1 MGPKGRWA
9 SHLWLLLMRKY
20 QMMTESPT
28 SHQCLGEKSMDSAVT
43 EFNYMTVSLAWPWE
57 GVITRPY
64 LLLRKKEAWPWTGS
78 TTCPQLCSWQM
89 AESEWFQWFSC
100 RCRRWLF
107 LFVCNY
113 ITSFFLIKLGC
124 IWVPKPQLKVILC
137 FPWNSNEHRCDW
149 NYQGLSRVAKWLT
162 SHLHLQMAEEV
173 LWDWVQWS
181 HRCKIRQLPHAH
193 PKHHLLPKKACR
205 SQQM

>member
-20 QMMTESPT
+20 QMVTESPT

-137 FPWNSNEHRCDW
+137 FPWNTNEHRCDW
-149 NYQGLSRVAKWLT
+149 NYQGLSRVAKMTHFSPPSTNGRGGALGLGAVK
-162 SHLHLQMAEEV
+162 SQ
-173 LWDWVQWS
+173 VQNQATAS
-181 HRCKIRQLPHAH
+181 CPPQTPPS
-193 PKHHLLPKKACR
+193 PKE
-205 SQQM
+205 SM